1 MNTAVDIGFELKMS
15 SKKEYIEN
23 FDQKFDAIFDLID
36 LPNLSL
42 FEIIE
47 KIKSLTFSV
56 DSDLVQIIIQKK
68 LDYIVSEPLCSCCG
82 SRMHKKYSNS
92 HCPIK
97 PCFYG
102 I

>member
-42 FEIIE
+42 FEILE
-47 KIKSLTFSV
+47 KIKS
-56 DSDLVQIIIQKK
+56 
-68 LDYIVSEPLCSCCG
+68 
-82 SRMHKKYSNS
+82 
-92 HCPIK
+92 
-97 PCFYG
+97 
-102 I
+102 